1 MTQQVTKLVTATPHL
16 TWLNGVAAKSVTPL
30 GRSIVVGREQKHCD
44 VLLESDMVSR
54 QHARVV
60 PTDDGGAELVDL
72 GSSNGTFVNG
82 RRVTTA
88 RLSDG
93 DRIGFG
99 SAEATHCVFQSAPP
113 APVSVEETP
122 PADAEATTAI
132 LSGALKRCPEC
143 SRVVTSALGVCR
155 YCSAHQPRPSAD
167 AAQPEGRPSC
177 VSCGT
182 LPREGSS
189 FCHRCGARLAG

>member
-82 RRVTTA
+82 RRVTSA

-99 SAEATHCVFQSAPP
+99 SAEATHCVFQSAP
-113 APVSVEETP
+113 VSVEEP
-122 PADAEATTAI
+122 APADTEAATAI